1 MHDGLHQ
8 FERNDVWS
16 LVPHPKDV
24 NIIDTKWIFRNKTD
38 EEENVVRNKAK
49 LVAQGYT
56 QLEGVDFD
64 ETFSPVARIESIR
77 TLLALACHFNDPFG
91 SSLFN

>member
-8 FERNDVWS
+8 FERNDVS

-38 EEENVVRNKAK
+38 EKENVVRNKAK

-64 ETFSPVARIESIR
+64 ETFAPIARIESD
-77 TLLALACHFNDPFG
+77 TTCTCLSF
-91 SSLFN
+91 

>member
-8 FERNDVWS
+8 FERNDVS

-49 LVAQGYT
+49 LVA
-56 QLEGVDFD
+56 
-64 ETFSPVARIESIR
+64 
-77 TLLALACHFNDPFG
+77 
-91 SSLFN
+91 

>member
-8 FERNDVWS
+8 FERNDVS

-24 NIIDTKWIFRNKTD
+24 NIIGTKWIFRNKTD

-64 ETFSPVARIESIR
+64 ETFAPIARIESD
-77 TLLALACHFNDPFG
+77 TTCTCLSF
-91 SSLFN
+91 

>member
-8 FERNDVWS
+8 FERNDVS

-24 NIIDTKWIFRNKTD
+24 NIIDTKWIFRNKTN

-64 ETFSPVARIESIR
+64 ETFAPIARIESD
-77 TLLALACHFNDPFG
+77 TTCTCLSF
-91 SSLFN
+91 

>member
-8 FERNDVWS
+8 FERNDVS

-56 QLEGVDFD
+56 QLEGFDFD
-64 ETFSPVARIESIR
+64 ETFAPIARIESN
-77 TLLALACHFNDPFG
+77 TTCTCLSF
-91 SSLFN
+91 

>member
-1 MHDGLHQ
+1 MHDELYQ

-16 LVPHPKDV
+16 LVPHPEDV

-49 LVAQGYT
+49 LVA
-56 QLEGVDFD
+56 
-64 ETFSPVARIESIR
+64 
-77 TLLALACHFNDPFG
+77 
-91 SSLFN
+91 

>member
-24 NIIDTKWIFRNKTD
+24 NIIDKKWIFRNKTD

-64 ETFSPVARIESIR
+64 ETFAPIARIESD
-77 TLLALACHFNDPFG
+77 TTCTCLSF
-91 SSLFN
+91 

>member
-8 FERNDVWS
+8 FERNDVS

-64 ETFSPVARIESIR
+64 ETFAPIARIEFIR
-77 TLLALACHFNDPFG
+77 TLLALACHFKGPFG
-91 SSLFN
+91 NNLFN